1 MIGGRL
7 IHMLRVTV
15 IFPFARSAMP
25 ALQTLMEG
33 AAACL
38 ISAQRAMAPT
48 QKRVRGL
55 VVPPL
60 GRARHTAESLI
71 EPPLRRQGK
80 TGLNGAHREELQA
93 RPGGSGLGYDAAA
106 GD

>member
-48 QKRVRGL
+48 QKRFRGL

-60 GRARHTAESLI
+60 GL
-71 EPPLRRQGK
+71 
-80 TGLNGAHREELQA
+80 TGLIARSCRLGRVDQA
-93 RPGGSGLGYDAAA
+93 LGTMPRQETATATKERSPSGRP
-106 GD
+106 